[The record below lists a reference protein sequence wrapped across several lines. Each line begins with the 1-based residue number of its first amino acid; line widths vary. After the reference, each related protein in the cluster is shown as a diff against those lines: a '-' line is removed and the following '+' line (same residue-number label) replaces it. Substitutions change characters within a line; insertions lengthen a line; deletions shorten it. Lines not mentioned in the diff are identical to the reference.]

1 MWNEVRHIRMLSLS
15 GLAVDAEED
24 LDPSRMDL
32 HVTLEVLEYSQ
43 QSCLVP
49 VLPLRTS
56 EQKPQLSVWVLSS
69 HTLLKS
75 LATGYLRKW

>member
-1 MWNEVRHIRMLSLS
+1 MWNGVRHIRMLSPS
-15 GLAVDAEED
+15 SLAVDAEED

-43 QSCLVP
+43 QSRLVP
-49 VLPLRTS
+49 CFPLRTS